1 MPRTSGCLIDAGTR
15 DSEKPRSRDWGLGT
29 RKSHSKSSKQNP
41 TSLSSR
47 VPSPDAH
54 TTPQPNASTPAGDNA
69 MSTIDFTSYLKLMAH
84 KKASDLFVT
93 AGVPP
98 SMKGNGK
105 IAPITQSALTPQ
117 QSRVPVSNVKSG
129 TA

>member
-84 KKASDLFVT
+84 NKASDLFVT

-98 SMKGNGK
+98 SMKVNGK
-105 IAPITQSALTPQ
+105 ITPIPQRALPD
-117 QSRVPVSNVKSG
+117 RKSKRRN
-129 TA
+129 